1 MSEEFDHRRRGS
13 RYRARRRAVSL
24 LFEAELRDA
33 DVVELAEER
42 RRMGESSQEFHDV
55 APFTMEIV
63 AGVAERL
70 DRLDSMIA
78 EHLREW
84 TLERLPAV
92 DRAVLRAGAWE
103 LLFGTQET
111 DSAIVIDQS
120 VLLVADLSAE
130 KSIPYVNAVLDRV
143 AGLADHIRAAEQA
156 VSVLDP
162 ASGVGAPAES
172 DQSTSSSPDTGTD
185 APVEETTEDSARVD
199 SDVSQTTSSE
209 QSSGSA
215 D

>member
-42 RRMGESSQEFHDV
+42 RRMGEASQEFHDV

-172 DQSTSSSPDTGTD
+172 DQSTSSSPDAGTD

>member
-1 MSEEFDHRRRGS
+1 MSDEVDHRRRGS

-24 LFEAELRDA
+24 LFEAELRDL
-33 DVVELAEER
+33 DVVEIAEER
-42 RRMGESSQEFHDV
+42 RRMGEESQEFHDV

-63 AGVAERL
+63 TGVAERL

-103 LLFGTQET
+103 LLFGSDDVE
-111 DSAIVIDQS
+111 SAVVIDQS
-120 VLLVADLSAE
+120 VLLVADLSAD
-130 KSIPYVNAVLDRV
+130 KSVPYVNAVLDRI
-143 AGLADHIRAAEQA
+143 AGLAEHIRAAEKA
-156 VSVLDP
+156 VSVLD
-162 ASGVGAPAES
+162 ATDDTTGTTTTNEVAES
-172 DQSTSSSPDTGTD
+172 
-185 APVEETTEDSARVD
+185 TTEDDVD
-199 SDVSQTTSSE
+199 GPDSPTNSTVSDVSHTTSTE
-209 QSSGSA
+209 PGTGRG

>member
-1 MSEEFDHRRRGS
+1 MADDVDYRRRGS
-13 RYRARRRAVSL
+13 RFRARKRAVAL

-33 DVVELAEER
+33 DVVGLAEER
-42 RRMGESSQEFHDV
+42 RRMGEESQEFHDV
-55 APFTMEIV
+55 APYTMDIV
-63 AGVAERL
+63 TGVAERL

-103 LLFGTQET
+103 LLFGTEDV

-120 VLLVADLSAE
+120 VLLISELSNE
-130 KSIPYVNAVLDRV
+130 KSVAYVNAVLDRV
-143 AGLADHIRAAEQA
+143 AGLAEHIRAAERA
-156 VSVLDP
+156 VSALD
-162 ASGVGAPAES
+162 SAPA
-172 DQSTSSSPDTGTD
+172 T
-185 APVEETTEDSARVD
+185 
-199 SDVSQTTSSE
+199 DVSEPTPDPSE
-209 QSSGSA
+209 AGSE

>member
-1 MSEEFDHRRRGS
+1 MAEEVDHRSRGS

-42 RRMGESSQEFHDV
+42 RRMGEDSQEFHDV

-70 DRLDSMIA
+70 DRLDSMIS

-103 LLFGTQET
+103 LLFGTEQVE
-111 DSAIVIDQS
+111 SAIVIDQS
-120 VLLVADLSAE
+120 VLLVSDLSAE
-130 KSIPYVNAVLDRV
+130 KSVPYVNAVLDRI
-143 AGLADHIRAAEQA
+143 AGLAEHIRAAEQA
-156 VSVLDP
+156 VSVLE
-162 ASGVGAPAES
+162 ASSGAKSAAES
-172 DQSTSSSPDTGTD
+172 AEAT
-185 APVEETTEDSARVD
+185 AEVD
-199 SDVSQTTSSE
+199 PEVSEDVSEATSTE
-209 QSSGSA
+209 PGAGTA

>member
-1 MSEEFDHRRRGS
+1 MSDEVDHRRRGS

-24 LFEAELRDA
+24 LFEAELRDL
-33 DVVELAEER
+33 DVVEIAEER
-42 RRMGESSQEFHDV
+42 RRMGEESQEFHDV

-63 AGVAERL
+63 TGVAERL

-103 LLFGTQET
+103 LLFGSE
-111 DSAIVIDQS
+111 DVESAVVIDQS
-120 VLLVADLSAE
+120 VLLVADLSAD
-130 KSIPYVNAVLDRV
+130 KSVPYVNAVLDRI
-143 AGLADHIRAAEQA
+143 AGLAEHIRAAEKA
-156 VSVLDP
+156 VSVLD
-162 ASGVGAPAES
+162 ATDDTTGTTTTYETAES
-172 DQSTSSSPDTGTD
+172 
-185 APVEETTEDSARVD
+185 TTEDDVDGPDSATNTTV
-199 SDVSQTTSSE
+199 SDVSHTTSTE
-209 QSSGSA
+209 PGTGRG

>member
-1 MSEEFDHRRRGS
+1 MAEDFDHRRRGS

-33 DVVELAEER
+33 DVVELADER
-42 RRMGESSQEFHDV
+42 RRMGEGSQEFHDV

-63 AGVAERL
+63 TGVAERL
-70 DRLDSMIA
+70 DRLDSMIS

-111 DSAIVIDQS
+111 DSAIVIDQA
-120 VLLVADLSAE
+120 VLLVSDLSAE
-130 KSIPYVNAVLDRV
+130 KSIPYVNAVLDQV

-156 VSVLDP
+156 VSGLDP
-162 ASGVGAPAES
+162 EVGAEQP
-172 DQSTSSSPDTGTD
+172 TD
-185 APVEETTEDSARVD
+185 APRTVEDSTDQVAEAPVGEPTEEPKRAGPDVSETTSTEPG
-199 SDVSQTTSSE
+199 SS
-209 QSSGSA
+209 SA

>member
-1 MSEEFDHRRRGS
+1 MSDEVDHRRRGS

-24 LFEAELRDA
+24 LFEAELRDL
-33 DVVELAEER
+33 DVVEIAEER
-42 RRMGESSQEFHDV
+42 RRMGEESQEFHDV

-63 AGVAERL
+63 TGVAERL

-103 LLFGTQET
+103 LLFGSDDVEP
-111 DSAIVIDQS
+111 AVVIDQS
-120 VLLVADLSAE
+120 VLLVADLSAD
-130 KSIPYVNAVLDRV
+130 KSVPYVNAVLDRI
-143 AGLADHIRAAEQA
+143 AGLAEHIRAAEKA
-156 VSVLDP
+156 VSVLD
-162 ASGVGAPAES
+162 ATDDTTGTTTTNETAES
-172 DQSTSSSPDTGTD
+172 
-185 APVEETTEDSARVD
+185 TTEDDVDGPDSATNSTV
-199 SDVSQTTSSE
+199 SDVSHTTSTE
-209 QSSGSA
+209 PGTGRG

>member
-162 ASGVGAPAES
+162 ASGVGAPSES

>member
-78 EHLREW
+78 EHLRDW

>member
-1 MSEEFDHRRRGS
+1 MSEEVDHRRRGA

-42 RRMGESSQEFHDV
+42 RRIGEESQEFHDV
-55 APFTMEIV
+55 APYTMEMV
-63 AGVAERL
+63 TGVAERL
-70 DRLDSMIA
+70 DRLDSMIS

-92 DRAVLRAGAWE
+92 DRAVLRAAAWE
-103 LLFGTQET
+103 LLFSPEGT
-111 DSAIVIDQS
+111 DSAIVIDQA

-130 KSIPYVNAVLDRV
+130 RSVPYVNAVLDRL
-143 AGLADHIRAAEQA
+143 AGLAEHIRAAERA
-156 VSVLDP
+156 VASNDP
-162 ASGVGAPAES
+162 
-172 DQSTSSSPDTGTD
+172 Q
-185 APVEETTEDSARVD
+185 
-199 SDVSQTTSSE
+199 SDVSETTSQARGTTAE
-209 QSSGSA
+209 

>member
-1 MSEEFDHRRRGS
+1 MSEDFDHRRRGS

-42 RRMGESSQEFHDV
+42 RRMGEESQEFHDV

-63 AGVAERL
+63 TGVAERL
-70 DRLDSMIA
+70 DRLDSVIA

-103 LLFGTQET
+103 LLFGTQEV

-143 AGLADHIRAAEQA
+143 AGLAEHIRAAEQA
-156 VSVLDP
+156 VSMLGTV
-162 ASGVGAPAES
+162 AAE
-172 DQSTSSSPDTGTD
+172 TSSTGS
-185 APVEETTEDSARVD
+185 AGPVADVSETTSTE
-199 SDVSQTTSSE
+199 
-209 QSSGSA
+209 SGA
-215 D
+215 DPEG

>member
-1 MSEEFDHRRRGS
+1 
-13 RYRARRRAVSL
+13 
-24 LFEAELRDA
+24 
-33 DVVELAEER
+33 
-42 RRMGESSQEFHDV
+42 MGEESQEFHDV

-63 AGVAERL
+63 TGVAERL

-103 LLFGTQET
+103 LLFGTQEV

-143 AGLADHIRAAEQA
+143 AGLAEHIRAAEQA
-156 VSVLDP
+156 VSVLD
-162 ASGVGAPAES
+162 SDPAEG
-172 DQSTSSSPDTGTD
+172 SSAVTNEQGDDVS
-185 APVEETTEDSARVD
+185 ETTSTE
-199 SDVSQTTSSE
+199 T
-209 QSSGSA
+209 GA
-215 D
+215 DPRD

>member
-42 RRMGESSQEFHDV
+42 RRMGEDSQEFHNV

-63 AGVAERL
+63 TGVAERL

-120 VLLVADLSAE
+120 VLLVADLSAD

-143 AGLADHIRAAEQA
+143 AGLAAHIRAAEQA

-162 ASGVGAPAES
+162 AVGDKPATEAAQTAELAPDHGS
-172 DQSTSSSPDTGTD
+172 DSPLVTPDDDRPMDG
-185 APVEETTEDSARVD
+185 
-199 SDVSQTTSSE
+199 SDVSEATSTEPRNDFTS
-209 QSSGSA
+209 
-215 D
+215 

>member
-42 RRMGESSQEFHDV
+42 RRMGEESQEFHDV

-63 AGVAERL
+63 TGVAERL

-103 LLFGTQET
+103 LLFGTQEV

-143 AGLADHIRAAEQA
+143 AGLAEHIRAAEQA
-156 VSVLDP
+156 VSVLD
-162 ASGVGAPAES
+162 SDPAEG
-172 DQSTSSSPDTGTD
+172 SSAVTNEQGDDVS
-185 APVEETTEDSARVD
+185 ETTSTE
-199 SDVSQTTSSE
+199 T
-209 QSSGSA
+209 GA
-215 D
+215 DPRD

>member
-1 MSEEFDHRRRGS
+1 MAEEVDHRSRGS

-42 RRMGESSQEFHDV
+42 RRMGEDSQEFHDV

-70 DRLDSMIA
+70 DRLDSMIS

-103 LLFGTQET
+103 LLFGTEQVE
-111 DSAIVIDQS
+111 SAIVIDQS
-120 VLLVADLSAE
+120 VLLVSDLSAE
-130 KSIPYVNAVLDRV
+130 KSVPYVNAVLDRI
-143 AGLADHIRAAEQA
+143 AGLAEHIRAAEQA
-156 VSVLDP
+156 VSVLGSSS
-162 ASGVGAPAES
+162 ASASASASESVGSAES
-172 DQSTSSSPDTGTD
+172 AEDTAEAD
-185 APVEETTEDSARVD
+185 PEVSK
-199 SDVSQTTSSE
+199 DVSEATSTE
-209 QSSGSA
+209 PGAGTA

>member
-1 MSEEFDHRRRGS
+1 MSDEVDHRRRGS
-13 RYRARRRAVSL
+13 RYRARRRAVAL

-42 RRMGESSQEFHDV
+42 RRMGEDSHEFHDV

-63 AGVAERL
+63 TGVAERL
-70 DRLDSMIA
+70 DRLDSTIS

-103 LLFGTQET
+103 LLFGSEEL
-111 DSAIVIDQS
+111 DSAVVIDQA

-130 KSIPYVNAVLDRV
+130 KSVPYVNAVLDRV
-143 AGLADHIRAAEQA
+143 AGLAEHIRAAERA
-156 VSVLDP
+156 VSAMDP
-162 ASGVGAPAES
+162 AAPGSPE
-172 DQSTSSSPDTGTD
+172 SPDS
-185 APVEETTEDSARVD
+185 TE
-199 SDVSQTTSSE
+199 SE
-209 QSSGSA
+209 GSLGSEGSSGSEGGEPESGGDVSEA
-215 D
+215 TSGGPGTDPTD